1 MSAEARRAAAAAQQR
16 RQQQLMRQKMMEAKE
31 RLAALEAAVAA
42 KQQASL
48 TTDNLVKPILKET
61 SSVKFVDTPS
71 VREFSAKSAVSDA
84 SSTAERD
91 LTELDHSQVAGV
103 EEGSDLTQTRS
114 GQVSANVQN
123 ETKSNMAG
131 RKDGQR
137 NRLCVDYVTKSWRGF
152 EMPTD
157 ERLLPLAPLL
167 AAQRVPSD
175 GQSTALL
182 HC

>member
-1 MSAEARRAAAAAQQR
+1 MSEVHQAAAAAHQG
-16 RQQQLMRQKMMEAKE
+16 RQQQLLRQKMMEAKE

-48 TTDNLVKPILKET
+48 TTDNLVKPTLKEPST
-61 SSVKFVDTPS
+61 VKFVDTPS

-103 EEGSDLTQTRS
+103 EEESDSTQTSS
-114 GQVSANVQN
+114 GQVSANAQN
-123 ETKSNMAG
+123 EFESSVAG
-131 RKDGQR
+131 RQDGQR
-137 NRLCVDYVTKSWRGF
+137 NRLCMDYVTKSWRGF

-157 ERLLPLAPLL
+157 ERLLPPAPLL
-167 AAQRVPSD
+167 AAERVSSD

-182 HC
+182 QC